1 MGRRIDAHH
10 HLWRYTAKD
19 YGWID
24 GSMLLLQ
31 RNYTAAD
38 LSDVMASARID
49 GTIAV
54 QAQQDVEETHGLLS
68 LAEAYP
74 FIEGVVGW
82 APIAGKDF
90 PGFLEGLAAYPK
102 LRGLRHVIQAEPDD
116 DFILRS
122 DFNRGI
128 ASMLPSGL
136 VYEILIYER
145 HLPQATQFV
154 DTHPNQIFVLDHI
167 AKPRIRERVVSPW
180 REQLYELAK
189 RENIFCKVSGMVTE
203 AHWHSWTDADIR
215 LYLDIVFDAF
225 GPARL
230 MMGSDWPVCLL
241 ATEYAQWFGLLDRYI
256 AEMSKDERE
265 QFCGGTAI
273 QVYRLGKTAGY
284 QDKPAFQ

>member
-90 PGFLEGLAAYPK
+90 PGWDACFANDVPTSQAKVLA
-102 LRGLRHVIQAEPDD
+102 VIQRPLALEA
-116 DFILRS
+116 FTQ
-122 DFNRGI
+122 
-128 ASMLPSGL
+128 PSGPPAWKT
-136 VYEILIYER
+136 IPSWSLIGK
-145 HLPQATQFV
+145 Q
-154 DTHPNQIFVLDHI
+154 DHAI
-167 AKPRIRERVVSPW
+167 PPA
-180 REQLYELAK
+180 ELEFMAK
-189 RENIFCKVSGMVTE
+189 RAHAKKIVHVKAGHLSMVSDPKAV
-203 AHWHSWTDADIR
+203 ANLIVDA
-215 LYLDIVFDAF
+215 AK
-225 GPARL
+225 
-230 MMGSDWPVCLL
+230 S
-241 ATEYAQWFGLLDRYI
+241 
-256 AEMSKDERE
+256 S
-265 QFCGGTAI
+265 
-273 QVYRLGKTAGY
+273 
-284 QDKPAFQ
+284 